1 VATRRR
7 RPTRKSQHRA
17 LLRAHRGIY
26 PELLEFQG
34 GGCAICGRPPNPE
47 RRHALDHDHKT
58 MQLRGILCTICNMR
72 LTDRIT
78 PEWLRAAAAY
88 LENPPF
94 ARMFDYHYRGD

>member
-1 VATRRR
+1 
-7 RPTRKSQHRA
+7 
-17 LLRAHRGIY
+17 
-26 PELLEFQG
+26 
-34 GGCAICGRPPNPE
+34 
-47 RRHALDHDHKT
+47 
-58 MQLRGILCTICNMR
+58 MQLRGILCTSCNMR